1 MALAMTD
8 TDTPSRRI
16 LIAEDDPDLSRMLK
30 MLLKSM
36 GDVRTANDG
45 MDAYAQIR
53 AGFVPDLLITDVM
66 MPRMDG
72 IALARRMKQD
82 KELARIPV
90 LMLTAKSSP
99 KDVIGGINAGAKH
112 YLTKPF
118 KQQELLDKVR
128 HVLGLA

>member
-30 MLLKSM
+30 MLLNSM

-72 IALARRMKQD
+72 IALVRRMKQD

-90 LMLTAKSSP
+90 LMLTAKRSP
-99 KDVIGGINAGAKH
+99 KDVINGINAGAKH